1 MPKLLHYTNGYGD
14 ITMKMRFAEQKP
26 STNYV
31 FANQRIVGRIAGD
44 SPDGLVLVGGA
55 PAIRNVDIFDRTL
68 KTHIATTTSN
78 SSGEYE
84 FLDQLVRDEIT
95 NVNGDEG
102 YDVILRG
109 VIASGERDVII
120 PGIQPVT

>member
-1 MPKLLHYTNGYGD
+1 
-14 ITMKMRFAEQKP
+14 MKVVFAEQKP

-31 FANQRIVGRIAGD
+31 AANQRVVGRIAGD
-44 SPDGLVLVGGA
+44 SPGGLVLANGA
-55 PAIRNVDIFDRTL
+55 PAARVVDLFDREL
-68 KTHIATTTSN
+68 KTLVATTTSN
-78 SSGEYE
+78 GSGEYE
-84 FLDQLVRDEIT
+84 FLEQMVRDEDT
-95 NVNGDEG
+95 ACNGSEG